1 MTNSNEVLAKLTG
14 YKSNGIHTFCVN
26 NNIVVSGNSIQSDLF
41 GQHVEHSISTTGK
54 DALASLE
61 LGARLKLCTT
71 LEQVQQRITEY
82 GTGVYAQNKG
92 KGESTVVVPT
102 FSIPDS
108 IEQLPVDTITK
119 AIGNDHTVVLS
130 TAQLV
135 QLGLFDTLSSADIDS
150 LTASLAS
157 IQADAEKLKI
167 LVTLFGITTATVEY
181 EDSNSIEYTC
191 TVSDTAWSTVWR
203 KVKSSLHEGWTV
215 TAPDMEMSG
224 DSISYSF
231 TLTHDTTYTV
241 V

>member
-1 MTNSNEVLAKLTG
+1 MTNSNEVLAELTG

-41 GQHVEHSISTTGK
+41 GQHVEHSIRDTGK

-92 KGESTVVVPT
+92 KGESTVVDT
-102 FSIPDS
+102 FSIPET

-157 IQADAEKLKI
+157 IQADAEKLKV
-167 LVTLFGITTATVEY
+167 LAMLFGITNATVEY
-181 EDSNSIEYTC
+181 ENPLEIVYDC
-191 TVSDTAWSTVWR
+191 TVSDTAWSAVWR
-203 KVKSSLHEGWTV
+203 KVKSSLHEGWAV
-215 TAPDMEMSG
+215 TTPTMDMDG